1 MVDKLKVENEML
13 EILEITE
20 KVVSKTHAFKVD
32 EKNYRE
38 WRMSILATAK
48 LVQDQYNRDGK

>member
-1 MVDKLKVENEML
+1 MHDKLTIETEML
-13 EILEITE
+13 DILEIAE

-38 WRMSILATAK
+38 WRMSIISIAK
-48 LVQDQYNRDGK
+48 LVQDQYNRSV